1 MASRENETDSDTS
14 DNSRGLTM
22 SGFQT
27 YRHLLLQTMPGSN
40 SDKSTLTASSQGSS
54 KTTEKRRADESEV
67 FTRMSYLAIETNTNA
82 SSSSGSLPPQKS
94 VLRTVFNIPCLLI
107 MAFASLPRAFIKACI
122 SIKDLITL
130 QNSKRFF
137 KVLLLLVPIIYAG
150 IYCVGSLSSR
160 RLAEGL
166 ASQEMTEHHE
176 TELKSLWQSHTLLEE
191 KIHEIEHIK
200 EQMQHLHAEI
210 NGVMEGILH
219 SVQETLEESDIPGE
233 NKDCGELTCT
243 GHHTEPIS
251 TGDHAVPE
259 SPKSSSMDRT
269 GGVEGNTEAG
279 FGGEEDDDEEEQ
291 VLEMINVAF
300 KKVYEDHI
308 QMPDWAQKSIGSQ
321 GQVVI
326 KLPEK
331 VYPTAVTLQHISK
344 AISPSGDVTSA
355 PKDFAVCGLDE
366 ETGKEILLGTF
377 MYDSGK
383 ETIQTFQ
390 LKSEL
395 SKFFVYI
402 KFNVL
407 SNWGNPEY
415 TCVYRVRVHG
425 KMTDKS

>member
-1 MASRENETDSDTS
+1 
-14 DNSRGLTM
+14 M
-22 SGFQT
+22 SSLFFQ
-27 YRHLLLQTMPGSN
+27 
-40 SDKSTLTASSQGSS
+40 
-54 KTTEKRRADESEV
+54 
-67 FTRMSYLAIETNTNA
+67 
-82 SSSSGSLPPQKS
+82 
-94 VLRTVFNIPCLLI
+94 
-107 MAFASLPRAFIKACI
+107 
-122 SIKDLITL
+122 
-130 QNSKRFF
+130 
-137 KVLLLLVPIIYAG
+137 
-150 IYCVGSLSSR
+150 
-160 RLAEGL
+160 
-166 ASQEMTEHHE
+166 
-176 TELKSLWQSHTLLEE
+176 
-191 KIHEIEHIK
+191 
-200 EQMQHLHAEI
+200 
-210 NGVMEGILH
+210 
-219 SVQETLEESDIPGE
+219 
-233 NKDCGELTCT
+233 
-243 GHHTEPIS
+243 
-251 TGDHAVPE
+251 
-259 SPKSSSMDRT
+259 
-269 GGVEGNTEAG
+269 
-279 FGGEEDDDEEEQ
+279 Q

-308 QMPDWAQKSIGSQ
+308 QMPDWAQKSIGATIDTGRTSKSYELGRTEGCCFSSWFFSSANPPDTILQPDVHPGNCWAFQGSQ

-366 ETGKEILLGTF
+366 ETGKETLLGTF

>member
-1 MASRENETDSDTS
+1 
-14 DNSRGLTM
+14 M

-27 YRHLLLQTMPGSN
+27 HRHLPSQTMPRSN
-40 SDKSTLTASSQGSS
+40 SAESTLTTSSQGSS
-54 KTTEKRRADESEV
+54 KTTEKRQADESEV
-67 FTRMSYLAIETNTNA
+67 FTRMSYLAVETNTNA

-107 MAFASLPRAFIKACI
+107 MAFVFLPRAFIKACI
-122 SIKDLITL
+122 SRKNLITL
-130 QNSKRFF
+130 QNGKKFF
-137 KVLLLLVPIIYAG
+137 KILLLLVPVIYAG

-166 ASQEMTEHHE
+166 ASQETTELHE

-191 KIHEIEHIK
+191 KVHEIEHIK
-200 EQMQHLHAEI
+200 EQMQHLRAEI

-219 SVQETLEESDIPGE
+219 SVQEILEESDIPGE
-233 NKDCGELTCT
+233 NRD
-243 GHHTEPIS
+243 
-251 TGDHAVPE
+251 
-259 SPKSSSMDRT
+259 
-269 GGVEGNTEAG
+269 
-279 FGGEEDDDEEEQ
+279 Q

-300 KKVYEDHI
+300 KKVYEDHV
-308 QMPDWAQKSIGSQ
+308 QMPDWAQKSIGATIDTDRTSKSFELGRTEGCCFGSWFFSSANPPDTILQPDVHPGNCWAFQGSQ

-331 VYPTAVTLQHISK
+331 IYPTAVTLQHISK

-366 ETGKEILLGTF
+366 ETGKETLLGTF